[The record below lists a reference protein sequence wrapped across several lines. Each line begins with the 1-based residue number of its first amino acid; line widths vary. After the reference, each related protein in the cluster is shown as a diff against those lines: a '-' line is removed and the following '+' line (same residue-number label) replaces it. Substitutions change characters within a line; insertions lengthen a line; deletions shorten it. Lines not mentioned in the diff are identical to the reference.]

1 MMMSVSDGAGGAGGG
16 LSATAAADEEAELAM
31 VRARPFTHACN
42 ARAAAPASRNTK
54 LTDCA
59 RARAVPQAIALSMEQ
74 AGGGG
79 GAAAAAPWAPAA
91 SVTSPPPWAPAAAGA
106 AAAGGAGAAPP
117 PWAPAAAAAAPP
129 WAPGAAAQPNG
140 GNNGNNN
147 AAAQANLAAN
157 AAAAAAMF
165 ANLFAP
171 APGGGGGGGAPLA
184 PHHPQQ
190 QQQQRFPAP
199 TYPPPP
205 PYPRWWDDCAKA
217 SPAAGLPP
225 AGVPLPDEAAALAAL
240 AAILGAPLAPMPPAA
255 GATAPPPP
263 PAADAIPLPLAA
275 APGGAGGRLLTERS
289 LASAVRSR
297 VAPRRVAKGDSELSV
312 LAAAH
317 ARAVAAAAGAA
328 PGAAA
333 AQLAALARAALARH
347 VASALEGDAGDDLY
361 FEGGRQR
368 SAFAAALAS
377 RAVTPALLD
386 DIVAFTASDKAA
398 AAWEDTLRTALGAL
412 KGATMDDIGDVER
425 RLVPLDRLTGCAP
438 LARAL
443 GGVLHGEAAAA
454 AAAGGALRGRGSGA
468 AFEARSALAPLL
480 AFSALPGPGGAP
492 SAAGGAPFRA
502 LRGYPRCAPGERER
516 VASVVGAATARAHA
530 AAHAVL
536 ERVAKQKGPC
546 LEAVLA
552 WLAAAAAAGAPRTL
566 AGGVHAHASSVAAA
580 RGATSD
586 AFAVGVASLALR
598 FCRPFLGGAPAQLAR
613 LLGGAPYAARWR
625 LDRADEDTLRTGAD
639 ASAVR
644 DDFDARLAPAWRPF
658 FAPTDA
664 PLAAAA
670 SAGLAA
676 AGSADAAAAA
686 SALAAAASV
695 ASSSTPACSADA
707 PPHFVT
713 QCFHLAAYAL
723 HTGLLPAIE
732 SFERARYRASSHAP
746 HEALAVDVP
755 YNVLIDTATSALL
768 DSQLAGDAC
777 RFALLA
783 SAALL
788 RTAQLGD
795 VAEARRAFAATP
807 AAAARDV
814 GALVSFVL
822 AWGRADLLSGAASE
836 HVPVA
841 AAVEAAAALL
851 SRRDLVSSPLVVG
864 ALVDTLHAMLAAD
877 RSVARGGA
885 AGLGR
890 TGSAAHDALVGAVLA
905 NPAARRS
912 LAPALITAYASLD
925 AVEGLDVDRDAFD
938 KFTVRHKIARLLG
951 ELWAQPEC
959 AASVAAMAAA
969 HAGAGGSVGGGSAE
983 DSPFGAFAS
992 AALLDLMYLLQDAL
1006 ARLVDIR
1013 DVQAAQA
1020 DEAAWSAQPAA
1031 QRADKER
1038 FLEGQEG
1045 AARGFMGQ
1053 ARGTLALLNTLAA
1066 TPAVAAA
1073 FLSQPVAGGAAY
1085 AAVHFLELLLGPRCE
1100 ELRVANPEKYKFDP
1114 RALLLGIVEF
1124 LLRLDAA
1131 GGAAG
1136 DADAFASA
1144 VSSEDDYSR
1153 DVLEKAGGVMSKRG
1167 VGDAAHVARL
1177 RAFIDRCE
1185 ALRAARRGAG
1195 TAAAGTSTAA
1205 LSAAPSLVDAA
1216 SVTGGGAAAAP
1227 AAAVDPAWERAYVDA
1242 MAPLLYADVEP
1253 GGLGGYFR
1261 QFEELASRP
1270 EGQQKAKA
1278 KRLAREVGALSAPGG
1293 LPLAPGS
1300 AIMVRTDGE
1309 RPDKM
1314 RAMLTGPADTP
1325 YALGAFVFDIYF
1337 PADYPAKAPLVNFD
1351 TTGGGRVRFNPNLY
1365 ADGKVCL
1372 SLLGTWHAGHASEK
1386 WDPAVSSLSQVL
1398 LSIQAMILV
1407 DEPWYNEPGAD
1418 AMRGT
1423 PEGARKAAEYNEE
1436 IQLFT
1441 LRYAML
1447 AQLRKPRAGLEAAL
1461 GAHFR
1466 AAAPAVRAQ
1475 AAAWVGAAGD
1485 ATRKARMAEAA
1496 AELNAEL
1503 DKLEAGGGACGGGAE
1518 ME

>member
-1 MMMSVSDGAGGAGGG
+1 
-16 LSATAAADEEAELAM
+16 
-31 VRARPFTHACN
+31 VR
-42 ARAAAPASRNTK
+42 
-54 LTDCA
+54 CA
-59 RARAVPQAIALSMEQ
+59 QAIALSME
-74 AGGGG
+74 AAGGASGGGGGGG
-79 GAAAAAPWAPAA
+79 GAA
-91 SVTSPPPWAPAAAGA
+91 PPPWAPAAGA
-106 AAAGGAGAAPP
+106 DAGAAPP
-117 PWAPAAAAAAPP
+117 PWAPAAAAAPPP
-129 WAPGAAAQPNG
+129 WAPAAAAPPAGNAGGAAAQ
-140 GNNGNNN
+140 
-147 AAAQANLAAN
+147 ATLAAN

-171 APGGGGGGGAPLA
+171 APGGA
-184 PHHPQQ
+184 PQQ
-190 QQQQRFPAP
+190 QQPHHHHHQAPPQPQRFPAP
-199 TYPPPP
+199 TYPPSPI
-205 PYPRWWDDCAKA
+205 YPRWWDECAKA
-217 SPAAGLPP
+217 SPAAGVPP
-225 AGVPLPDEAAALAAL
+225 AGVALPDEAAALAAL
-240 AAILGAPLAPMPPAA
+240 SVILGAPLAPMPAPP
-255 GATAPPPP
+255 GAPPPHG
-263 PAADAIPLPLAA
+263 DAIPLPLAGA
-275 APGGAGGRLLTERS
+275 FGAPGGRILTERA

-297 VAPRRVAKGDSELSV
+297 VAPRRMAKGDTELSV
-312 LAAAH
+312 IAAAH
-317 ARAVAAAAGAA
+317 ARAAATPPPAGA
-328 PGAAA
+328 PGP
-333 AQLAALARAALARH
+333 LLALARAALARH
-347 VASALEGDAGDDLY
+347 VATSLEADAGDDLY

-368 SAFAAALAS
+368 SAFAASLAS
-377 RAVTPALLD
+377 RHVTPALLD

-398 AAWEDTLRTALGAL
+398 ALWEDMLRSALSGL
-412 KGATMDDIGDVER
+412 KGTASMDDIADIEL

-443 GGVLHGEAAAA
+443 GGMLHAEAAAA
-454 AAAGGALRGRGSGA
+454 AASGGALRARGGGG
-468 AFEARSALAPLL
+468 AFEARSCLAPLL
-480 AFSALPGPGGAP
+480 AFSALPGAGGAL
-492 SAAGGAPFRA
+492 SAPGGAPFRA

-516 VASVVGAATARAHA
+516 VAGVVGAAAARAHA

-536 ERVAKQKGPC
+536 ERVAKQKGPA

-566 AGGVHAHASSVAAA
+566 AGGVHANPSAVAAA

-586 AFAVGVASLALR
+586 AFAVGVAALALR

-625 LDRADEDTLRTGAD
+625 LDRSDEDTLRTGVD
-639 ASAVR
+639 ATAIRS
-644 DDFDARLAPAWRPF
+644 DFDARLSPTWRPF
-658 FAPTDA
+658 FVPIDAPLGAAPSLSAAPSLGAVASGSSDA
-664 PLAAAA
+664 PPLAAAA
-670 SAGLAA
+670 S
-676 AGSADAAAAA
+676 S
-686 SALAAAASV
+686 SS
-695 ASSSTPACSADA
+695 ASSAQPPPCSSDA

-732 SFERARYRASSHAP
+732 AFERARYRASSHAP
-746 HEALAVDVP
+746 HEALASDVP
-755 YNVLIDTATSALL
+755 FNVLIDTGSAALL
-768 DSQLAGDAC
+768 DPQLAGDAC

-795 VAEARRAFAATP
+795 VGTARAAFAAMP

-822 AWGRADLLSGAASE
+822 NWGRADLLSGAASE

-877 RSVARGGA
+877 RSASRASGA

-912 LAPALITAYASLD
+912 LAPALIVAYASLD

-969 HAGAGGSVGGGSAE
+969 DVARGAEGDSA
-983 DSPFGAFAS
+983 FGAFAS

-1013 DVQAAQA
+1013 DVQAARE
-1020 DEAAWSAQPAA
+1020 DGAAWAA
-1031 QRADKER
+1031 QAPGARADKER
-1038 FLEGQEG
+1038 FLDGQEN

-1053 ARGTLALLNTLAA
+1053 ARATLTLLNTLAA

-1131 GGAAG
+1131 GAASG
-1136 DADAFASA
+1136 NADAFAAA

-1153 DVLEKAGGVMSKRG
+1153 EVLEKAGGVMSKRG

-1185 ALRAARRGAG
+1185 ALRATRHG
-1195 TAAAGTSTAA
+1195 AAAA
-1205 LSAAPSLVDAA
+1205 AAPSNLADAA
-1216 SVTGGGAAAAP
+1216 SVASGSAAAP
-1227 AAAVDPAWERAYVDA
+1227 PAELDASWERAYVDA
-1242 MAPLLYADVEP
+1242 MAPLLYGDVEP

-1261 QFEELASRP
+1261 QFEELAARP

-1300 AIMVRTDGE
+1300 AIVVRTDGE

-1314 RAMLTGPADTP
+1314 RAMLTGPSDTP

-1337 PADYPAKAPLVNFD
+1337 PADYPLKAPLVNFD
-1351 TTGGGRVRFNPNLY
+1351 TTGGGRVRMNPNLY

-1386 WDPAVSSLSQVL
+1386 WDPALSSLSQVL

-1418 AMRGT
+1418 ALRGT

-1447 AQLRKPRAGLEAAL
+1447 AQLRKPRPGLEDAI

-1466 AAAPAVRAQ
+1466 AAAPAVRARV
-1475 AAAWVGAAGD
+1475 AAWVAAAGD

-1503 DKLEAGGGACGGGAE
+1503 DALLAGGGACGGGGAAGAAAAAE
-1518 ME
+1518 

>member
-1 MMMSVSDGAGGAGGG
+1 
-16 LSATAAADEEAELAM
+16 
-31 VRARPFTHACN
+31 
-42 ARAAAPASRNTK
+42 
-54 LTDCA
+54 
-59 RARAVPQAIALSMEQ
+59 
-74 AGGGG
+74 
-79 GAAAAAPWAPAA
+79 
-91 SVTSPPPWAPAAAGA
+91 
-106 AAAGGAGAAPP
+106 
-117 PWAPAAAAAAPP
+117 
-129 WAPGAAAQPNG
+129 
-140 GNNGNNN
+140 
-147 AAAQANLAAN
+147 
-157 AAAAAAMF
+157 
-165 ANLFAP
+165 
-171 APGGGGGGGAPLA
+171 
-184 PHHPQQ
+184 
-190 QQQQRFPAP
+190 
-199 TYPPPP
+199 
-205 PYPRWWDDCAKA
+205 
-217 SPAAGLPP
+217 
-225 AGVPLPDEAAALAAL
+225 
-240 AAILGAPLAPMPPAA
+240 
-255 GATAPPPP
+255 
-263 PAADAIPLPLAA
+263 
-275 APGGAGGRLLTERS
+275 
-289 LASAVRSR
+289 VRS
-297 VAPRRVAKGDSELSV
+297 
-312 LAAAH
+312 
-317 ARAVAAAAGAA
+317 
-328 PGAAA
+328 
-333 AQLAALARAALARH
+333 
-347 VASALEGDAGDDLY
+347 
-361 FEGGRQR
+361 
-368 SAFAAALAS
+368 
-377 RAVTPALLD
+377 
-386 DIVAFTASDKAA
+386 
-398 AAWEDTLRTALGAL
+398 
-412 KGATMDDIGDVER
+412 
-425 RLVPLDRLTGCAP
+425 C
-438 LARAL
+438 
-443 GGVLHGEAAAA
+443 
-454 AAAGGALRGRGSGA
+454 
-468 AFEARSALAPLL
+468 LAPLL
-480 AFSALPGPGGAP
+480 SFSALPGAGGAP
-492 SAAGGAPFRA
+492 SVPGGAPFRA

-516 VASVVGAATARAHA
+516 VAGVVGAAAARAHA

-536 ERVAKQKGPC
+536 ERIAKQKGPA

-552 WLAAAAAAGAPRTL
+552 WLAAAATAGAPRTL
-566 AGGVHAHASSVAAA
+566 AGGVHANASAVASA

-586 AFAVGVASLALR
+586 AFAVGVAALALR

-625 LDRADEDTLRTGAD
+625 LDRSDEDTLRTGVD
-639 ASAVR
+639 ATAIR
-644 DDFDARLAPAWRPF
+644 DDFDARLKPTWRPF
-658 FAPTDA
+658 FVPIDA
-664 PLAAAA
+664 PLSAAPSLDAAPSLGAAA
-670 SAGLAA
+670 SGSSDTSSLAA
-676 AGSADAAAAA
+676 APSA
-686 SALAAAASV
+686 SATAV
-695 ASSSTPACSADA
+695 PPPCSSDA

-746 HEALAVDVP
+746 HEALAADVP
-755 YNVLIDTATSALL
+755 FNVLIDTGSAALL
-768 DSQLAGDAC
+768 DPQLAGDAC

-788 RTAQLGD
+788 RTAQLD
-795 VAEARRAFAATP
+795 EAGAARAAFAATP

-822 AWGRADLLSGAASE
+822 NWGRADLLSGAASE

-877 RSVARGGA
+877 RSASRASGA

-905 NPAARRS
+905 NPSARRS
-912 LAPALITAYASLD
+912 LAPALIVAYASLD

-951 ELWAQPEC
+951 ELWAQSEC

-969 HAGAGGSVGGGSAE
+969 EGEGGENA
-983 DSPFGAFAS
+983 FGAFAS

-1013 DVQAAQA
+1013 DVQAAREDA
-1020 DEAAWSAQPAA
+1020 GAWAA
-1031 QRADKER
+1031 QAPGARADKER
-1038 FLEGQEG
+1038 FLEGQEN

-1053 ARGTLALLNTLAA
+1053 ARATLTLLNTLAA
-1066 TPAVAAA
+1066 TPSVAAA

-1131 GGAAG
+1131 GAASG
-1136 DADAFASA
+1136 DADAFAAA

-1153 DVLEKAGGVMSKRG
+1153 EVLEKAGGVMSKRG

-1177 RAFIDRCE
+1177 RVFIDRCE
-1185 ALRAARRGAG
+1185 ALRAQRRGA
-1195 TAAAGTSTAA
+1195 AAE
-1205 LSAAPSLVDAA
+1205 PSLADAA
-1216 SVTGGGAAAAP
+1216 SVAGGSGGIAAP
-1227 AAAVDPAWERAYVDA
+1227 PSEMDAAWERAYVEA
-1242 MAPLLYADVEP
+1242 MAPLLYGDVEP

-1261 QFEELASRP
+1261 QFEELASRL

-1300 AIMVRTDGE
+1300 AICVRTDGE

-1337 PADYPAKAPLVNFD
+1337 LADYPLKAPLVNFD
-1351 TTGGGRVRFNPNLY
+1351 TTGGGRVRMNPNLY

-1418 AMRGT
+1418 ALRGT
-1423 PEGARKAAEYNEE
+1423 PEGA
-1436 IQLFT
+1436 Q
-1441 LRYAML
+1441 
-1447 AQLRKPRAGLEAAL
+1447 
-1461 GAHFR
+1461 
-1466 AAAPAVRAQ
+1466 
-1475 AAAWVGAAGD
+1475 
-1485 ATRKARMAEAA
+1485 
-1496 AELNAEL
+1496 
-1503 DKLEAGGGACGGGAE
+1503 GG
-1518 ME
+1518 